1 MLLIVVADPGHYP
14 VRSGRPAKTAAKH
27 PDGAATAWEPRR
39 DVPSGQPGPVVFP
52 DGLPVSGQALEGVP
66 RFPQQAPRYM
76 ASSSLIRLTPVQRG
90 MVFHQVVDPR
100 SGVDIEQIVVTL
112 HEPVEVVHLRSAWCQ
127 VVASHRALHSK
138 VVESGSGDYRLA
150 PDPLSC
156 PELDEID
163 VPATDP
169 EAFLQTWLAED
180 RSRGF
185 DIFARVP
192 MRISLLQRAGTTA
205 ICVWSFH
212 HVLLDGRSFADVLL
226 EVWDA
231 YDRLL
236 AGRPVAIP
244 ERPDTAPFLAWLSD
258 RDHSRSLAYW
268 QELLAGFADAT
279 AFPDDAPTSMPV
291 RSVLARQLDVD
302 LTASIQQWAQAN
314 EVTVSSVIEAAWA
327 TLLARHADRDDV
339 TFGAVRAG
347 RAGHVADTA
356 RMLGVFINTVP
367 VRAMVGRSTGIDL
380 VRALRRQQLD
390 TRLHEHVPL
399 ARIQVAIGVAGE
411 LSLFRTLVVF
421 DRETLDATVRRQ
433 RPGWNGRHFELHE
446 QTLYPLTLYAYAGRR
461 MMLRLACFGG
471 AFAAEQGPRLLD
483 HLASILRGI
492 VNDPLT
498 EVRQLPMLSQ
508 DERRLLHQQWSPTA
522 RVVAPTSIH
531 AAFERAVA
539 AHPALPALTGAGRT
553 LDYAQL
559 DRAAAVVA
567 ASLAGHGVARGDL
580 VGLSLDRS
588 PELVVAMLGI
598 LKAGAAYLPLDPGY
612 PAERLDFCIRDSGIA
627 LVLTQRRHAHR
638 FKDPAILALPIEDL
652 EDSGVSAAAGAGVP
666 TAPEDLA
673 YTIYTSGS
681 SGSPKGVQVTHAN
694 VVNFFAGMDEVVR
707 VDAQKRWLAVTS
719 ASFDISVLE
728 LLWTLT
734 RGFEVVVHGARKP
747 ADPRRP
753 TFSLFHFASGMD
765 AADPDPYRLILE
777 AAKFA
782 DRNGLEAVWSP
793 ERHFHDFGAPYPNP
807 SVMNAALAT
816 ITSRVALRAGSVV
829 LPLHDPIRV
838 VEEWSLVDR
847 LSHGRVGVS
856 FASGWQPNDFVLA
869 PANYACRKE
878 RMFEQIETV
887 RALWRGERIRATNPV
902 GDEFLLG
909 TYPRPVQAELPIWVT
924 AAGNPE
930 TFRQAGDAGAN
941 ILTHMLGQ
949 SPADLAANIELYR
962 QARATQGLDPAGGR
976 VTVMVHT
983 FISEDTD
990 QVRELVRD
998 PMKRYLRS
1006 AASLVGN
1013 YADAWSAYKRGA
1025 GSPVAATAMS
1035 ELTVEELEEL
1045 YDFAFE
1051 RYFQSSGL
1059 FGSVEKCAPLVD
1071 ALQRAGVDEIACLI
1085 DFGVAPATVIE
1096 HLPWIAR
1103 LKDLPERAAVETEDD
1118 IVRAVQR
1125 HRISHLQCT
1134 PSQARMIPMLVETPA
1149 QLASLRQVLVGGE
1162 ALPADLAKA
1171 LYELL
1176 PDSAGIVNM
1185 YGPTETTIWSTTEP
1199 VARDAAHISIGR
1211 PIANTCCLMLDSHRQ
1226 CVPPGCIGELHIG
1239 GAGVARG
1246 YLGRDELNAERFFEL
1261 SVEGRVQRVYATGDR
1276 VRLLADGRIEYL
1288 GRTDFQLKVRGHR
1301 VEPGEIEMA
1310 LREQAGVADAVVT
1323 ARVDSAGSQQLVG
1336 HVIAERTGSLPSTE
1350 TLKHSLRSRLPEH
1363 LVPDSL
1369 IWLESLPL
1377 TPNGKIDRRALS
1389 LATPDASVGALPTIA
1404 SPDTETIDIIRDI
1417 WKRVLG
1423 LPHIGT
1429 RDNFFELG
1437 GHSILAVKAQ
1447 SELSRAFGRRLPI
1460 AELFR
1465 SPTIESLAAH
1475 FASGP
1480 STDADIVRTAAAGK
1494 ASARRNAMKRRGAQ
1508 ERQGP

>member
-1 MLLIVVADPGHYP
+1 ML
-14 VRSGRPAKTAAKH
+14 T
-27 PDGAATAWEPRR
+27 
-39 DVPSGQPGPVVFP
+39 
-52 DGLPVSGQALEGVP
+52 
-66 RFPQQAPRYM
+66 
-76 ASSSLIRLTPVQRG
+76 SSEIRLTPIQRG
-90 MVFHQVVDPR
+90 MVFHQFVDPR

-112 HEPVEVVHLRSAWCQ
+112 HEPVEVVHLHSAWRL
-127 VVASHRALHSK
+127 VVASHPALHSR
-138 VVESGSGDYRLA
+138 VVESGSGEYRLA

-156 PELDEID
+156 PDLAEID
-163 VPATDP
+163 VPETEP
-169 EAFLQTWLAED
+169 EVFLQSWLAQD

-192 MRISLLQRAGTTA
+192 LRIALLQPAGTAA

-226 EVWDA
+226 DVWDA
-231 YDRLL
+231 YDQLV
-236 AGRPVAIP
+236 AGRAPVVP
-244 ERPDTAPFLAWLSD
+244 KRPDTAPFLAWLND
-258 RDHSRSLAYW
+258 RDHSKSLAYW

-279 AFPDDAPTSMPV
+279 ALPGDEAAAVPG
-291 RSVLARQLDVD
+291 RSVLERRLDVD
-302 LTASIQQWAQAN
+302 ITASIQQWAQAN

-347 RAGHVADTA
+347 RAGHVADAT

-390 TRLHEHVPL
+390 ARPHEHVPL
-399 ARIQVAIGVAGE
+399 PQIQAATGVAGE
-411 LSLFRTLVVF
+411 LPLFRTLLVF
-421 DRETLDATVRRQ
+421 DRENLDATVRRQ
-433 RPGWNGRHFELHE
+433 RPDWNGRHFELHE
-446 QTLYPLTLYAYAGRR
+446 QTSYPVTLYAYAGSR
-461 MMLRLACFGG
+461 MTLRLACSGG
-471 AFAAEQGPRLLD
+471 AIAAEWAPSLLD
-483 HLASILRGI
+483 HLLSILRGI
-492 VNDPLT
+492 VNEPLT
-498 EVRQLPMLSQ
+498 EVRQLPMLSE
-508 DERRLLHQQWSPTA
+508 DERRLLHEQWNRTA
-522 RVVAPTSIH
+522 HVIAPTTIH

-539 AHPALPALTGAGRT
+539 AHPNFAALTGAGRT
-553 LDYAQL
+553 LTYAQL
-559 DRAAAVVA
+559 DQAAAVVA
-567 ASLAGHGVARGDL
+567 ASLAGHGVAHGDL

-588 PELVVAMLGI
+588 PELVVGMLGI

-612 PAERLDFCIRDSGIA
+612 PAQRLDFCIRDSGIT
-627 LVLTQRRHAHR
+627 LVLTQRRHVPR
-638 FKDPAILALPIEDL
+638 FRDAAIVTLPIEDV
-652 EDSGVSAAAGAGVP
+652 EDSGAATGAGVP

-681 SGSPKGVQVTHAN
+681 TGNPKGVQVTHAN
-694 VVNFFAGMDEVVR
+694 VVNFFAGMDAVIR
-707 VDAQKRWLAVTS
+707 IDAEKRWLAVTS

-734 RGFEVVVHGARKP
+734 RGFEVVVHGAREP

-753 TFSLFHFASGMD
+753 TFSVFHFASGMD

-782 DRNGLEAVWSP
+782 DSNGLEAVWSP

-829 LPLHDPIRV
+829 LPLHDPVRV

-878 RMFEQIETV
+878 LMFEQIQTV
-887 RALWRGERIRATNPV
+887 RALWRGERIPAKNPK

-909 TYPRPVQAELPIWVT
+909 TYPRPVQPELPIWVT

-930 TFRQAGDAGAN
+930 TFRQAGDTGAN

-949 SPADLAANIELYR
+949 TPADLAANIDLYR

-983 FISEDTD
+983 FIGEDTD
-990 QVRELVRD
+990 QVRELVRE

-1035 ELTVEELEEL
+1035 ELTPEELEEL

-1051 RYFQSSGL
+1051 RYFESSGL

-1071 ALQRAGVDEIACLI
+1071 VLQRAGVDEIACLI
-1085 DFGVAPATVIE
+1085 DFGVAPAAVIE

-1103 LKDLPERAAVETEDD
+1103 LKDLPEGAASETDDD
-1118 IVRAVQR
+1118 IVRAVER

-1134 PSQARMIPMLVETPA
+1134 PSQARMIPMLAETPA

-1162 ALPADLAKA
+1162 ALPADLAKT

-1176 PDSAGIVNM
+1176 PEATGIVNM
-1185 YGPTETTIWSTTEP
+1185 YGPTETTIWSTSEP
-1199 VARDAAHISIGR
+1199 VARDAVQISIGR
-1211 PIANTCCLMLDSHRQ
+1211 PIANTRCLVLDSHRQ
-1226 CVPPGCIGELHIG
+1226 CVPPGCVGELHIG

-1246 YLGRDELNAERFFEL
+1246 YLGREDLTAERFFEL
-1261 SVEGRVQRVYATGDR
+1261 SVEGLVQRVYATGDR
-1276 VRLLADGRIEYL
+1276 VRFLRDGRIEYL

-1301 VEPGEIEMA
+1301 VEPGEIEIA
-1310 LREQAGVADAVVT
+1310 LRAQPGVADAVVA
-1323 ARVDSAGSQQLVG
+1323 ARVDSTGSQQLVG
-1336 HVIAERTGSLPSTE
+1336 YVIAERLGNLPSTE
-1350 TLKHSLRSRLPEH
+1350 TLKQSLRSRLPAH

-1369 IWLESLPL
+1369 VWLESLPV

-1389 LATPDASVGALPTIA
+1389 LAIPAASAGALPAIA
-1404 SPDTETIDIIRDI
+1404 SPDTETIGIIREI
-1417 WKRVLG
+1417 WERVLG
-1423 LPHIGT
+1423 LPHIGP
-1429 RDNFFELG
+1429 RENFFELG

-1447 SELSRAFGRRLPI
+1447 SELSQAFGRRLPI

-1475 FASGP
+1475 FASVP
-1480 STDADIVRTAAAGK
+1480 STEADIVRTAAAGK
-1494 ASARRNAMKRRGAQ
+1494 ASARRIAMKRRGAQ